1 MLEESLFLHNIC
13 SGFVYKSKEE
23 IKMYLFLFFFFFYF
37 CFLMHV
43 LGFILNISSVHI

>member
-23 IKMYLFLFFFFFYF
+23 IKMYLFFFFLT
-37 CFLMHV
+37 FLHLKQLIFLDNDTKRG
-43 LGFILNISSVHI
+43 LG